1 MSPYLPNAIPPRTIK
16 QDCKFGVVNNIG
28 QIDHKQH
35 FFLSTLNPQPISH
48 PSRPFFRRPGLS
60 LSVPFSPEQRAGR
73 PVFGKPSFQEL
84 VSQHPPVLV
93 GSLASYGFDT
103 RRFPAFVA
111 PGRPLT
117 SLARPLVSSS
127 SHPVPFT
134 FPPSR
139 NSQPTRFPASP
150 PPPPSPS
157 KERALYVLLGVILL
171 VLFFLFPLVLFFL
184 LRN

>member
-1 MSPYLPNAIPPRTIK
+1 MSHYLPNAIVPRNIN
-16 QDCKFGVVNNIG
+16 QECKFGVVNNIG
-28 QIDHKQH
+28 QIDHNQRS
-35 FFLSTLNPQPISH
+35 FFSTLHPQPLSP
-48 PSRPFFRRPGLS
+48 PSRPLFHRPGLS
-60 LSVPFSPEQRAGR
+60 LSVLFSPEQGVEK

-84 VSQHPPVLV
+84 VCHQPPALV

-111 PGRPLT
+111 PDRPSTL
-117 SLARPLVSSS
+117 LARPFVSSS
-127 SHPVPFT
+127 SRLTPFA

-139 NSQPTRFPASP
+139 NSQRTRFPHS

-157 KERALYVLLGVILL
+157 KERALCVLLGILL
-171 VLFFLFPLVLFFL
+171 LILFFLFPLFLFFL